1 MRTITVVL
9 AAAAALLVAGVCIAL
24 VWRRVRR
31 IARVREREALRG
43 AMARVVHHLRNP
55 VQSILLHTDLLSQ
68 GAGPQ
73 RDGHSET
80 CLAIT
85 SEAER
90 LAGMLRDLSLF
101 AAGPATRLREE
112 RVPLRA
118 LLRDVARGSP
128 DGAPA
133 VELGAAEDAEVAGD
147 PDELR
152 QALDM
157 LLANAREAVASRAD
171 PRIAVRLARRGGW
184 AQIELQDNGDGIPRD
199 RLPRVFDPFVSSS
212 PKAMGLGL
220 TIAREIVERH
230 GGRIAIDSDPG
241 AGTRVRVLL
250 PRLTTERR
258 DDPLIQ
264 PLPEVPAD

>member
-1 MRTITVVL
+1 MQTVTVVL
-9 AAAAALLVAGVCIAL
+9 SAAAALVVACVCMAV
-24 VWRRVRR
+24 VWRRARR
-31 IARVREREALRG
+31 VGRVREREALRG

-68 GAGPQ
+68 EARSQ
-73 RDGHSET
+73 RDGHPET

-85 SEAER
+85 REAER
-90 LAGMLRDLSLF
+90 LAEMLRDLSVF
-101 AAGPATRLREE
+101 AAGPAIRPRKE

-118 LLRDVARGSP
+118 LLRDAARGWP

-133 VELGAAEDAEVAGD
+133 VEVDAVEEAEVAGN

-157 LLANAREAVASRAD
+157 LLANAREAVADRAD
-171 PRIAVRLARRGGW
+171 PRIALRLARRGVW
-184 AQIELQDNGDGIPRD
+184 ARIELQDNGDGIPRD
-199 RLPRVFDPFVSSS
+199 RLPRVFDPFVSSR

-220 TIAREIVERH
+220 AIAREIVERH
-230 GGRIAIDSDPG
+230 GGRVRIDSDPG
-241 AGTRVRVLL
+241 VGTRVRVLL
-250 PRLTTERR
+250 PRLSGERR
-258 DDPLIQ
+258 AAPSIQ